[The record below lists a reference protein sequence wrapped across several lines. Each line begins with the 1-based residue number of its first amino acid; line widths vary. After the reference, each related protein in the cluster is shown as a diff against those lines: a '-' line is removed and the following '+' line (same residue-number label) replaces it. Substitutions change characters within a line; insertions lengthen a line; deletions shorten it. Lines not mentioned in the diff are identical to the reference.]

1 MDLGPRLS
9 HAGGAARGEV
19 GDALHRFL
27 AADDPA
33 RETAERLAMAMQLLT
48 GMEGDLTPEDCL
60 ETADRLWRFI
70 REHYGAD
77 AEIIPEWPVQ
87 YRLASGQ
94 EAHGRT
100 DCLIR
105 HPGGLVLI
113 DHKSYPGHDP
123 AVRALHYLPQLLVYR
138 QVLEAAWNV
147 SVTAMAVHFPVLG
160 KMVFVQ
166 D

>member
-1 MDLGPRLS
+1 
-9 HAGGAARGEV
+9 
-19 GDALHRFL
+19 
-27 AADDPA
+27 
-33 RETAERLAMAMQLLT
+33 MAMQLLT

-60 ETADRLWRFI
+60 ETADRFWRFI

-100 DCLIR
+100 DCLIP
-105 HPGGLVLI
+105 HPGGHGLI
-113 DHKSYPGHDP
+113 GHSSYRSGAP
-123 AVRALHYLPQLLVYR
+123 AVRALHYLPPLSIYK

-147 SVTAMAVHFPVLG
+147 PVTAMAVHFPVLG